1 MRGDQRLTGGRDVP
15 GFGYAHGCPR
25 KIHDGIGIASS
36 YQVGNPGAI
45 KARRDPADRPT
56 TGRDRCLLGRRGDF
70 RHSAAAGGR
79 GQPRPNHWTAE
90 DFRGHHCKHLE
101 ESRRLRPASTE
112 QAMTRP
118 PKRSMFAGD
127 GVAAPLQH
135 ATFRRIW
142 LASLLSNLGLLIQAV
157 GAAWAMTQMT
167 SSADKVALV
176 QTALMLPVMLISM
189 PAGAIA
195 DMYDRRIVALI
206 SLAIALS
213 GATAL
218 TVLAWLGLVTPE
230 TLLALCFV
238 VGSGMALFGP
248 AWQSSVTEQVPPE
261 TLPSAVALNG
271 ISYNIARSFGPAIGG
286 IVVAAAGA
294 VAAFAAN
301 AVLYLPLLIVLFLWR
316 RTSQPSRLP
325 RERLNRAIVSG
336 VRYIANSPAIK
347 IVLTRT
353 LVTGLIGGSVSA
365 LMPLVARDLLHGG
378 AQTYGI
384 MLGAFGMGAVIGA
397 LNITE
402 VRKRMSGEAAIR
414 ACALSMGGAIAA
426 VALSREPVLTA
437 AALVIAG
444 AVWMLA
450 VALFNIGVQLS
461 APRWVAGRSLAAFQ
475 ASIAGGIAIGSWGW
489 GRLTDAVGVE
499 AALLVSAALMLASP
513 LLGLWLQM
521 PRIGARNE
529 DAEVLADPEVQL
541 SLTARSGPL
550 VVEIEYRVAQDNAR
564 AFHNVMQEV
573 QLSRQRNG
581 AYGWSIARDIADPE
595 LWTERYHCPTWLDY
609 LRQRNRS
616 TQSERALHQRAIGFH
631 LGPDPVRV
639 RRMLERPFGSVRWK
653 EDTPDRAVSEVLP
666 VTSSAAGGST

>member
-1 MRGDQRLTGGRDVP
+1 MTDKPERQK
-15 GFGYAHGCPR
+15 F
-25 KIHDGIGIASS
+25 
-36 YQVGNPGAI
+36 
-45 KARRDPADRPT
+45 
-56 TGRDRCLLGRRGDF
+56 
-70 RHSAAAGGR
+70 AA
-79 GQPRPNHWTAE
+79 
-90 DFRGHHCKHLE
+90 
-101 ESRRLRPASTE
+101 
-112 QAMTRP
+112 
-118 PKRSMFAGD
+118 D
-127 GVAAPLQH
+127 GVTAPLRH
-135 ATFRRIW
+135 AVFRRIW
-142 LASLLSNLGLLIQAV
+142 LASLLSNFGLLIQGV

-176 QTALMLPVMLISM
+176 QTALMLPIMLISM

-195 DMYDRRIVALI
+195 DMYDRRIVALV
-206 SLAIALS
+206 SLTIALS

-218 TVLAWLGLVTPE
+218 SVMSWLGLVTPE
-230 TLLALCFV
+230 ILLAFCFV

-248 AWQSSVTEQVPPE
+248 AWQSSVSEQVPAE

-286 IVVAAAGA
+286 IVVATAGA
-294 VAAFAAN
+294 VAAFATN
-301 AVLYLPLLIVLFLWR
+301 AVLYLPLLVVLFLWR
-316 RTSQPSRLP
+316 RTSEPSRLP

-336 VRYIANSPAIK
+336 VRYIANSPSIR
-347 IVLTRT
+347 IVLART

-397 LNITE
+397 LNIAE
-402 VRKRMSGEAAIR
+402 VRKRMSGEAAVR

-426 VALSREPVLTA
+426 VAISREPVLTA
-437 AALVIAG
+437 AALVLAG

-475 ASIAGGIAIGSWGW
+475 AAIAGGIAMGSWGW
-489 GRLTDAVGVE
+489 GRLTDAAGVE
-499 AALLVSAALMLASP
+499 TALLVSAALMLASP
-513 LLGLWLQM
+513 LLGLWLHM
-521 PRIGARNE
+521 PRIGARDE
-529 DAEVLADPEVQL
+529 DAEVLADPEVRL
-541 SLTARSGPL
+541 MLTARSGPL
-550 VVEIEYRVAQDNAR
+550 VVEIEYRVDQENAR
-564 AFHNVMQEV
+564 GFHNVMQEV

-595 LWTERYHCPTWLDY
+595 LWTERYHCPTWHDY

-616 TQSERALHQRAIGFH
+616 TQSERALHQRAIDFH
-631 LGPDPVRV
+631 IGLDPIRV

-653 EDTPDRAVSEVLP
+653 EDTPDRAANEVLP
-666 VTSSAAGGST
+666 VATAAGSST

>member
-1 MRGDQRLTGGRDVP
+1 ML
-15 GFGYAHGCPR
+15 
-25 KIHDGIGIASS
+25 
-36 YQVGNPGAI
+36 
-45 KARRDPADRPT
+45 
-56 TGRDRCLLGRRGDF
+56 
-70 RHSAAAGGR
+70 SA
-79 GQPRPNHWTAE
+79 
-90 DFRGHHCKHLE
+90 
-101 ESRRLRPASTE
+101 
-112 QAMTRP
+112 
-118 PKRSMFAGD
+118 D
-127 GVAAPLQH
+127 GVAAPLRH

-195 DMYDRRIVALI
+195 DMYDRRIVAMI
-206 SLAIALS
+206 SLSISLV

-218 TVLAWLGLVTPE
+218 TVLAWLGLVTPQS
-230 TLLALCFV
+230 LLALCFV

-248 AWQSSVTEQVPPE
+248 AWQSSVSEQVPAE
-261 TLPSAVALNG
+261 TLPSAIALNG
-271 ISYNIARSFGPAIGG
+271 ISFNIARSFGPAIGG
-286 IVVAAAGA
+286 IVVATAGA

-301 AVLYLPLLIVLFLWR
+301 AVLYLPLLVVLFLWR
-316 RTSQPSRLP
+316 RTSEPSRLP

-336 VRYIANSPAIK
+336 VRYIANSPSIK

-353 LVTGLIGGSVSA
+353 FVTGVIGGSVSA
-365 LMPLVARDLLHGG
+365 LMPLVSRDLLHGG

-437 AALVIAG
+437 AALVVAG

-499 AALLVSAALMLASP
+499 VSLLVSAALMLASP

-521 PRIGARNE
+521 PRVGARNE
-529 DAEVLADPEVQL
+529 DAEVLADPEVRL

-564 AFHNVMQEV
+564 VFHNVMQEV

-595 LWTERYHCPTWLDY
+595 LWTERYHCPTWHDY

-616 TQSERALHQRAIGFH
+616 TQSERALHQRAIDFH

-653 EDTPDRAVSEVLP
+653 EDTPDQAAHDVLP
-666 VTSSAAGGST
+666 VASAAGGST

>member
-1 MRGDQRLTGGRDVP
+1 M
-15 GFGYAHGCPR
+15 
-25 KIHDGIGIASS
+25 
-36 YQVGNPGAI
+36 
-45 KARRDPADRPT
+45 
-56 TGRDRCLLGRRGDF
+56 
-70 RHSAAAGGR
+70 
-79 GQPRPNHWTAE
+79 
-90 DFRGHHCKHLE
+90 
-101 ESRRLRPASTE
+101 TE
-112 QAMTRP
+112 P
-118 PKRSMFAGD
+118 PKRSMFAAD
-127 GVAAPLQH
+127 SVAAPLRH
-135 ATFRRIW
+135 TVFRRIW
-142 LASLLSNLGLLIQAV
+142 LASLVSNLGLLIQGV

-176 QTALMLPVMLISM
+176 QTALMLPIMLISM

-195 DMYDRRIVALI
+195 DMYDRRIVALL
-206 SLAIALS
+206 SLSIALV
-213 GATAL
+213 GATTL
-218 TVLAWLGLVTPE
+218 SVLAWLGLVTPE
-230 TLLALCFV
+230 ILLTFCFI

-248 AWQSSVTEQVPPE
+248 AWQSSVSEQVPSE

-301 AVLYLPLLIVLFLWR
+301 AALYIPLLVVLFLWR
-316 RTSQPSRLP
+316 RSSEPSRLP

-336 VRYIANSPAIK
+336 VRYIANSPSIR
-347 IVLTRT
+347 IVLART
-353 LVTGLIGGSVSA
+353 LATGLVGGSVSA

-378 AQTYGI
+378 AQTYGV

-402 VRKRMSGEAAIR
+402 LRKRLNGESAIR
-414 ACALSMGGAIAA
+414 ACTLSMAGAIAA
-426 VALSREPVLTA
+426 VALSRQPVLTA
-437 AALVIAG
+437 AALVVAG

-475 ASIAGGIAIGSWGW
+475 AAIAGGIAIGSWGW
-489 GRLTDAVGVE
+489 GRLTDAAGVE
-499 AALLVSAALMLASP
+499 TALLVSAALMFASP
-513 LLGLWLQM
+513 LLGRWLKM
-521 PRIGARNE
+521 PPVDARTE
-529 DAEVLADPEVQL
+529 AAELLADPEVGL
-541 SLTARSGPL
+541 PLTWRSGPL
-550 VVEIEYRVAQDNAR
+550 VVEIEYRVDQENACGL
-564 AFHNVMQEV
+564 HNVMQEV

-616 TQSERALHQRAIGFH
+616 TQSERALHQRAMDFH

-653 EDTPDRAVSEVLP
+653 EDTPDRAAAEVLP
-666 VTSSAAGGST
+666 VATAAGSST

>member
-1 MRGDQRLTGGRDVP
+1 MTD
-15 GFGYAHGCPR
+15 
-25 KIHDGIGIASS
+25 
-36 YQVGNPGAI
+36 
-45 KARRDPADRPT
+45 
-56 TGRDRCLLGRRGDF
+56 
-70 RHSAAAGGR
+70 
-79 GQPRPNHWTAE
+79 QPR
-90 DFRGHHCKHLE
+90 
-101 ESRRLRPASTE
+101 RPI
-112 QAMTRP
+112 
-118 PKRSMFAGD
+118 FAAH
-127 GVAAPLQH
+127 GVAAPLRH
-135 ATFRRIW
+135 VVFRRIW

-167 SSADKVALV
+167 SDADKVALV

-206 SLAIALS
+206 SLSIALS

-218 TVLAWLGLVTPE
+218 SVLAWLGLVTPNI
-230 TLLALCFV
+230 LLALCFV

-248 AWQSSVTEQVPPE
+248 AWQSSVSEQVPAE

-286 IVVAAAGA
+286 IVVATAGA

-301 AVLYLPLLIVLFLWR
+301 ALLYLPLLVVLFLWNR
-316 RTSQPSRLP
+316 VSEPSRLP
-325 RERLNRAIVSG
+325 RERLNRAMVSG
-336 VRYIANSPAIK
+336 VRYIANSPSIR
-347 IVLTRT
+347 IVLART

-397 LNITE
+397 LNIGE
-402 VRKRMSGEAAIR
+402 IRQRLSGESAVR

-437 AALVIAG
+437 AALVVAG

-489 GRLTDAVGVE
+489 GHLTNVAGVE
-499 AALLVSAALMLASP
+499 TALLVSAGLMLVSP
-513 LLGLWLQM
+513 LLGLWLGM
-521 PRIGARNE
+521 PRVGARNE
-529 DAEVLADPEVQL
+529 DAEVLEDPEVRL
-541 SLTARSGPL
+541 SLTGRSGPL
-550 VVEIEYRVAQDNAR
+550 VVEIEYRVAQDDAR
-564 AFHNVMQEV
+564 AFHNVMQDV

-581 AYGWSIARDIADPE
+581 AYGWSIARDIGDPE
-595 LWTERYHCPTWLDY
+595 LWTERYHCPTWFDY
-609 LRQRNRS
+609 LRQRNRA
-616 TQSERALHQRAIGFH
+616 TQSERKLHQQAIAFH
-631 LGPDPVRV
+631 IGPDPVRI

-653 EDTPDRAVSEVLP
+653 EDTPDRASTEVLP
-666 VTSSAAGGST
+666 VVATAAGSST

>member
-1 MRGDQRLTGGRDVP
+1 MTDQ
-15 GFGYAHGCPR
+15 
-25 KIHDGIGIASS
+25 
-36 YQVGNPGAI
+36 
-45 KARRDPADRPT
+45 
-56 TGRDRCLLGRRGDF
+56 
-70 RHSAAAGGR
+70 
-79 GQPRPNHWTAE
+79 
-90 DFRGHHCKHLE
+90 
-101 ESRRLRPASTE
+101 
-112 QAMTRP
+112 
-118 PKRSMFAGD
+118 PKRSMFAAH
-127 GVAAPLQH
+127 GVAAPLRH
-135 ATFRRIW
+135 VVFRRIW
-142 LASLLSNLGLLIQAV
+142 LASLLSNFGLLIQAV

-167 SSADKVALV
+167 PDADKVALV

-195 DMYDRRIVALI
+195 DMYDRRIVALVSLSI
-206 SLAIALS
+206 SLS

-218 TVLAWLGLVTPE
+218 TVLAWFGLVTPNI
-230 TLLALCFV
+230 LLALCFV

-248 AWQSSVTEQVPPE
+248 AWQSSVSEQVPAE

-286 IVVAAAGA
+286 IVVATAGA

-301 AVLYLPLLIVLFLWR
+301 ALLYLPLLVVLFLWK
-316 RTSQPSRLP
+316 RTSEPSRLP

-336 VRYIANSPAIK
+336 VRYIANSPSIR
-347 IVLTRT
+347 IVLART

-397 LNITE
+397 LNIGE
-402 VRKRMSGEAAIR
+402 IRQRLSGESAIR

-426 VALSREPVLTA
+426 VALSRQPVLTA
-437 AALVIAG
+437 AALVVAG

-489 GRLTDAVGVE
+489 GHLTNIAGVE
-499 AALLVSAALMLASP
+499 TALLVSAGLMLASP
-513 LLGLWLQM
+513 LLGLWLGM
-521 PRIGARNE
+521 PRVGARNE
-529 DAEVLADPEVQL
+529 DAEVLADPEVRL

-564 AFHNVMQEV
+564 AFHSVMQDV

-581 AYGWSIARDIADPE
+581 AYGWSIARDIGDPE

-616 TQSERALHQRAIGFH
+616 TQIERALHQTAIAFH
-631 LGPDPVRV
+631 IGAEPVRI

-653 EDTPDRAVSEVLP
+653 EDTPDRATTEVLP
-666 VTSSAAGGST
+666 VVATAAGSST

>member
-1 MRGDQRLTGGRDVP
+1 MPAHTGVP
-15 GFGYAHGCPR
+15 M
-25 KIHDGIGIASS
+25 
-36 YQVGNPGAI
+36 
-45 KARRDPADRPT
+45 
-56 TGRDRCLLGRRGDF
+56 
-70 RHSAAAGGR
+70 
-79 GQPRPNHWTAE
+79 
-90 DFRGHHCKHLE
+90 
-101 ESRRLRPASTE
+101 TE
-112 QAMTRP
+112 P
-118 PKRSMFAGD
+118 PKRSMFAAD
-127 GVAAPLQH
+127 GVAAPLRLPV
-135 ATFRRIW
+135 FRRIW
-142 LASLLSNLGLLIQAV
+142 LASLLSNLGLLIQGV

-176 QTALMLPVMLISM
+176 QTALMLPIMLISM

-195 DMYDRRIVALI
+195 DMYDRRIVALV
-206 SLAIALS
+206 SLAIALL
-213 GATAL
+213 GATGL
-218 TVLAWLGLVTPE
+218 TVLAWLDMVTPE
-230 TLLALCFV
+230 ILLAFCFI

-248 AWQSSVTEQVPPE
+248 AWQSSVIEQVPAE

-286 IVVAAAGA
+286 VVVATAGA

-301 AVLYLPLLIVLFLWR
+301 AVLYVPLLIVLFLWR
-316 RTSQPSRLP
+316 RDSEPSRLP

-336 VRYIANSPAIK
+336 VRYIANSPSIR
-347 IVLTRT
+347 IVLVRT
-353 LVTGLIGGSVSA
+353 LVTGVLGGSVSA

-402 VRKRMSGEAAIR
+402 VRKRMSGEAAVR

-444 AVWMLA
+444 AVWMLS

-489 GRLTDAVGVE
+489 GRLTDAAGVE
-499 AALLVSAALMLASP
+499 TALLVSAGLMFASP
-513 LLGLWLQM
+513 LLGLWLGM
-521 PRIGARNE
+521 PRVGARNE
-529 DAEVLADPEVQL
+529 DAEVLADPEVRL
-541 SLTARSGPL
+541 SLTGRSGPL
-550 VVEIEYRVAQDNAR
+550 VVEIEYRVAPDNAR
-564 AFHNVMQEV
+564 PFHNVMQEV

-616 TQSERALHQRAIGFH
+616 TQSERALHQQAIDFH
-631 LGPDPVRV
+631 LGPEPIRV

-653 EDTPDRAVSEVLP
+653 EDSPDRAVSEVLP
-666 VTSSAAGGST
+666 VVATAAGSST